1 MHLFPQI
8 AEMTHWVISGGAEG
22 GSINHAARSRR
33 AGSKAQSKL
42 TEANLFVSA
51 ADAAASVSFM
61 GRGER
66 WPFPRT
72 SCSYNRL
79 LFVSPQ
85 RPLRRTAKTP
95 RPPALQTRRQ
105 TPPRC
110 CSTVG
115 VTTWDPRVGVL
126 RSRSSVTMV
135 TIATLVTG
143 SPSPGPFQICDQTG
157 RS

>member
-22 GSINHAARSRR
+22 GRINHAARSRR
-33 AGSKAQSKL
+33 AVSDAKSKL
-42 TEANLFVSA
+42 TEANVFVSV
-51 ADAAASVSFM
+51 ADVAASVVH
-61 GRGER
+61 RQR
-66 WPFPRT
+66 WTFPRT

-95 RPPALQTRRQ
+95 PPPTPQTRRQ

-110 CSTVG
+110 CSTIG
-115 VTTWDPRVGVL
+115 VATWDPRVGVL
-126 RSRSSVTMV
+126 HSRSSVTMV
-135 TIATLVTG
+135 TIATWVTG
-143 SPSPGPFQICDQTG
+143 SPSPGQFQICDQTG